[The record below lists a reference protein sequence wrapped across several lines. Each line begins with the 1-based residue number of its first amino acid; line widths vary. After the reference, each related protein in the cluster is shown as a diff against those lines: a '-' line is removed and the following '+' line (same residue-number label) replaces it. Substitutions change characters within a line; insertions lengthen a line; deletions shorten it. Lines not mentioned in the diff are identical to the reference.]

1 MKEPIDFLIV
11 NNVPSFYKINLYN
24 EIAKRCKIHVIFVAL
39 TNQVVI
45 SKTFQDDIHF
55 SYDLIS
61 EIQIEKRNK
70 WKSILRL
77 FIISSKYN
85 YKKIIY
91 GGYNDLE
98 ERLLMFVS
106 PKSKNCL
113 QFESSIRESNI
124 SGLYCTVKK
133 IIFNR
138 FSTVLP
144 SGNLQTAVFESLDYK
159 GVIIE
164 TKGVGIFDKIK
175 HEIDN
180 YISMNRELKYL
191 FVGRLISVKNIEF
204 LIRVFN
210 KTGKPLTIVG
220 AGILE
225 DTLKLQANSNII
237 FTGFIPNNQISE
249 LYSSHDVFILPSISE
264 TWGLVVEESIY
275 YGLPVIV
282 SDAVGCYVEM
292 VKNPNTG
299 VIFSP
304 TDENSLLAA
313 IDDIETNY
321 NKYKSNCLNFNFEE
335 RDNDQINS
343 YLKLLAL

>member
-1 MKEPIDFLIV
+1 MKTSIDIFIV

-24 EIAKRCKIHVIFVAL
+24 ELAKRCKIHVVFIAL

-45 SKTFQDDIHF
+45 SKTFQEEIHF

-61 EIQIEKRNK
+61 DIQIEKRNK
-70 WKSILRL
+70 WRSILKL
-77 FIISSKYN
+77 FMILNKYN

-91 GGYNDLE
+91 GGYEDLE
-98 ERLLMFVS
+98 ERVLMLVTH
-106 PKSKNCL
+106 KSKNCL
-113 QFESSIRESNI
+113 QFESSIRESRI
-124 SGLYCTVKK
+124 SGLYFIVKR

-159 GVIIE
+159 GVIVE
-164 TKGVGIFDKIK
+164 TKGVGIFDKTK
-175 HEIDN
+175 QEINN
-180 YISMNRELKYL
+180 YISVNRELKYL

-204 LIRVFN
+204 LIRIFN

-220 AGILE
+220 AGVLE

-249 LYSSHDVFILPSISE
+249 LYSSHDIFILPSISE

-275 YGLPVIV
+275 YGLPVLV
-282 SDAVGCYVEM
+282 SDAVGCHVEM

-304 TDENSLLAA
+304 TDEKSLLAA
-313 IDDIETNY
+313 IDDIETNFDV
-321 NKYKSNCLNFNFEE
+321 YKLNCINFDFEE
-335 RDNDQINS
+335 RDNEQINA